1 MENNMGLPPY
11 MTHAI
16 VNERLLGRRL
26 QWRPGKYFLRNIAV
40 MASTRSRGL
49 LGNRHPLVMIFY
61 ALPIF
66 SWPDAAPASVK
77 RIQH

>member
-1 MENNMGLPPY
+1 

-26 QWRPGKYFLRNIAV
+26 QWRPGKILFATHRRDGVDAQQRVTWQSGIPLFINVLRV
-40 MASTRSRGL
+40 
-49 LGNRHPLVMIFY
+49 P
-61 ALPIF
+61 
-66 SWPDAAPASVK
+66 WPGAAPASVK